1 MCGLAIRSLKSGA
14 IIPGPKTF
22 FLVAVHQEVT
32 KFIFALQS
40 DLTYC
45 LQTMSRSAIDATRF
59 TATSPHAYSKPFA
72 IRSSSASA
80 TSTSSSSSHPLPPS
94 FLSPLSKKNALPLQ
108 KPSHN
113 STSPSPQKFAETPA
127 QKVAR
132 LRAAR
137 YAAKYAEAP
146 LWDRI
151 VIRGRYVAD
160 KAHRITVYSLMGL
173 TGKSSFRLHFPPPP
187 SSLILFLLLIDLT
200 LFTPPSQSY
209 PPWWPLTP
217 LPTWL
222 YTTGGNVKRTMLN
235 KQPAAP
241 PPSLPRLRTRK
252 QDWI

>member
-1 MCGLAIRSLKSGA
+1 
-14 IIPGPKTF
+14 
-22 FLVAVHQEVT
+22 
-32 KFIFALQS
+32 
-40 DLTYC
+40 
-45 LQTMSRSAIDATRF
+45 MSRSAIDATRF

-72 IRSSSASA
+72 IRSSSVSASSA
-80 TSTSSSSSHPLPPS
+80 SSSSSHPLPPS
-94 FLSPLSKKNALPLQ
+94 FLSPLSKKNALPSQ
-108 KPSHN
+108 QPSHN
-113 STSPSPQKFAETPA
+113 STSSSPQKLAETPA

-137 YAAKYAEAP
+137 FAAKYAEAP

-173 TGKSSFRLHFPPPP
+173 TGKSSFRLHLPPPP
-187 SSLILFLLLIDLT
+187 FPPSPHPLIPFLSLLDLT

-209 PPWWPLTP
+209 LPWWPLTP

-222 YTTGGNVKRTMLN
+222 YTTGGSVRRTTLN

-241 PPSLPRLRTRK
+241 PLS
-252 QDWI
+252 

>member
-1 MCGLAIRSLKSGA
+1 MRSFPA
-14 IIPGPKTF
+14 RPPKTF

-32 KFIFALQS
+32 KLIFALQS

-80 TSTSSSSSHPLPPS
+80 SSTSSSSHPLPPS

-108 KPSHN
+108 TPSHN
-113 STSPSPQKFAETPA
+113 STPSSPQKLVETPA

-137 YAAKYAEAP
+137 FAAKYAEAP

-173 TGKSSFRLHFPPPP
+173 TGMSSFPSLLFFTP
-187 SSLILFLLLIDLT
+187 SSLIPFLSINRPNSIHHNLHSRIRRG
-200 LFTPPSQSY
+200 SH
-209 PPWWPLTP
+209 
-217 LPTWL
+217 
-222 YTTGGNVKRTMLN
+222 
-235 KQPAAP
+235 
-241 PPSLPRLRTRK
+241 LRPYRHGHIQQTET
-252 QDWI
+252 

>member
-187 SSLILFLLLIDLT
+187 HPSSYSF
-200 LFTPPSQSY
+200 Y
-209 PPWWPLTP
+209 
-217 LPTWL
+217 
-222 YTTGGNVKRTMLN
+222 
-235 KQPAAP
+235 
-241 PPSLPRLRTRK
+241 
-252 QDWI
+252 